1 MGVMKRLTRYIFGQ
15 LLFTV
20 LAVTIVLTCIM
31 WLAQSIRYIDYIA
44 NKGIP
49 ISLFFEMILY
59 LLPNLIVIVAPI
71 AVLIGVLFVY
81 NKFIT
86 DHELVVM
93 QASGV
98 GYWRLASPAMLISLL
113 FMGIIYIFTLYLL
126 PLSFRNYRDITTA
139 LREKSLASLVEVG
152 RFNTFGNYTVY
163 ARSQDS
169 QGNFLGIVIYDG
181 SQGKKSTT
189 FMAEK
194 GILFNKEEGGR
205 LLLIN
210 GNRQEKDLESSKP
223 SVLYFDRYVIEA
235 KEKANI
241 GDKGGRVLKAYE
253 RSVADL
259 FNPKEV
265 LSASLRLEFLSA
277 AHQRLISPLYALA
290 FGLLAVCVMILGHY
304 ERKGRIG
311 KILFAC
317 IVATLLE
324 VGIMV
329 LLHTLKYPT
338 LMISISYGLL
348 LTTILVC
355 FFLLTPL
362 ANGLVNISFR
372 RRRP

>member
-1 MGVMKRLTRYIFGQ
+1 
-15 LLFTV
+15 
-20 LAVTIVLTCIM
+20 M

-59 LLPNLIVIVAPI
+59 LMPNLVVIVTPI

-81 NKFIT
+81 NKLIT

-98 GYWRLASPAMLISLL
+98 GYWKLACPALIVSLIFMLIVYV
-113 FMGIIYIFTLYLL
+113 FNLYLL

-152 RFNTFGNYTVY
+152 RFNTFGKYTVY
-163 ARSQDS
+163 ARSQDA

-181 SQGKKSTT
+181 SQEKKSIT

-205 LLLIN
+205 LLLIK
-210 GNRQEKDLESSKP
+210 GNRQEKDVASSKP
-223 SVLYFDRYVIEA
+223 SILYFDRYVIEA
-235 KEKANI
+235 KEKAGI
-241 GDKGGRVLKAYE
+241 EDKGERFLKAYE
-253 RSVADL
+253 RSVGDL
-259 FNPKEV
+259 LNPKEA

-277 AHQRLISPLYALA
+277 AHQRLISPLYAFA
-290 FGLLAVCVMILGHY
+290 FGLLGVCAMILGHFN
-304 ERKGRIG
+304 RKGRTG
-311 KILFAC
+311 KILITC
-317 IVATLLE
+317 IFATLLE

-329 LLHTLKYPT
+329 LLHTLKYPN
-338 LMISISYGLL
+338 LMIPISYGLL
-348 LTTILVC
+348 ISTILIC
-355 FFLLTPL
+355 FLLLTPL
-362 ANGLVNISFR
+362 ANGLVNVPLRWR
-372 RRRP
+372 RS